1 MVDSSGRPVAARRLR
16 AALERESGP
25 MRFHANDVSTSVAG
39 DYYQVMFELQR
50 DADSPESPYLLI
62 QRQFEMPD
70 AGRCYIET
78 HDENYTGHF
87 RLRRLEFSSSRILV
101 EIGRPKNNQIEVTF
115 ALTPIEFEQASEVIA
130 IIRGNKEAP

>member
-1 MVDSSGRPVAARRLR
+1 MK
-16 AALERESGP
+16 
-25 MRFHANDVSTSVAG
+25 FHANEVSTSGAG
-39 DYYQVMFELQR
+39 DYYQLMFELQR

-78 HDENYTGHF
+78 HDENYIGHF

-101 EIGRPKNNQIEVTF
+101 EIGRRKCWQNELYCNDERHMEVDF
-115 ALTPIEFEQASEVIA
+115 NV
-130 IIRGNKEAP
+130 